1 MCSDCGTG
9 IFNLSLTQSLNR
21 QLFKC
26 SRPARWASWPLIV
39 YLTHHRISIGDQI
52 SKHSFVWMSSAIWAN
67 YGSPI
72 CHLQD
77 VSPILNV
84 SASRSTNFGQIAGGS
99 LLVASRES
107 QTVSLPVF
115 PIIHG
120 RFGAR
125 KFLCR
130 CCSRTYPLGRPFS
143 SGIPNAFSHLFNALL
158 LSWMALFLQ
167 QSWGPLGIQ
176 VRFGEREP
184 IRGRVNEFWH
194 FEPLNA
200 FLSLHT
206 WCQNRSH
213 CWTRFNCFGIFVP
226 NSASNWIRH
235 SPGRTMTAKK
245 LLVGLIQF
253 W

>member
-9 IFNLSLTQSLNR
+9 IFNLSLTQSPNG
-21 QLFKC
+21 QLLKC

-167 QSWGPLGIQ
+167 QSWGRLVFKSGSGN
-176 VRFGEREP
+176 VSRFGGASMSSG
-184 IRGRVNEFWH
+184 I
-194 FEPLNA
+194 
-200 FLSLHT
+200 LSLLTPFCLSIPDAKTGRIVGPDSIVLGSLFRIRLPIELDTHLAGR
-206 WCQNRSH
+206 WPSKNCQSD
-213 CWTRFNCFGIFVP
+213 
-226 NSASNWIRH
+226 
-235 SPGRTMTAKK
+235 
-245 LLVGLIQF
+245 
-253 W
+253 